1 MNAVRIKQTVT
12 HEGIIIPLNKVR
24 KFKGKQV
31 EIIIISDSDTETSET
46 AETKSLKKNLS
57 IIFEKY
63 NDVKPFKNIDPP
75 DWEKEIRN
83 EWQNSAG

>member
-12 HEGIIIPLNKVR
+12 LEGIIILLNKVR

-63 NDVKPFKNIDPP
+63 NDVKPFKYIYLYS
-75 DWEKEIRN
+75 KHFRLLLF
-83 EWQNSAG
+83 